1 MATGYFGKLPARA
14 DFVIGQCPAGFL
26 KSWEAFLMAGL
37 AQSRQDLGEGWEEA
51 FMTMPV
57 WRFWL
62 EPRRDSDEPVD
73 PVAGAL
79 MPNVDKVG
87 RAFPL
92 TLASSVRPAEQDA
105 RPAEDWYD
113 RAEEILR
120 DTLREDAGLEEFQQA
135 VAGLDAPF
143 AVEASGKKGD
153 AAELQA
159 MPGTDTVVLSEF
171 WCRAGEVGFEFSCA
185 GLPDASAFR
194 WLLLPEA
201 FATRETP
208 QDVAGNIQGR
218 FHPED
223 HQT

>member
-1 MATGYFGKLPARA
+1 MGAGYFGKLPARA
-14 DFVIGQCPAGFL
+14 DFVTGQCPAGFL

-62 EPRRDSDEPVD
+62 KPREEGEAFAQ

-79 MPNVDKVG
+79 MPSVDKVG
-87 RAFPL
+87 RTFPL
-92 TLASSVRPAEQDA
+92 TLVSSIEPTKQNS

-120 DTLREDAGLEEFQQA
+120 ATLREEASLEDFQQA
-135 VAGLDAPF
+135 VAHLEMPHVGE
-143 AVEASGKKGD
+143 VRSVKGRE
-153 AAELQA
+153 AELRP
-159 MPGTDTVVLSEF
+159 MPGSEAVRSEF
-171 WCRAGEVGFEFSCA
+171 WCQAGDAGFEFSCA
-185 GLPDASAFR
+185 GLPDAGAFR

-201 FATRETP
+201 FADTETAEK
-208 QDVAGNIQGR
+208 VVGNSHGR
-218 FHPED
+218 LLPED
-223 HQT
+223 HRT